1 MNIING
7 DCLEELKNLEDNS
20 VDAVAISLHRHREAR
35 RKGPWPNMW
44 TKYADLDEESR
55 NEYRARAGEIIT
67 AVQGTA
73 TLDKAVDALAALWRN
88 PGPAKARYTAYARE
102 RLTET
107 LSDVP
112 TLKETK

>member
-1 MNIING
+1 MNKETYHPI
-7 DCLEELKNLEDNS
+7 DEET
-20 VDAVAISLHRHREAR
+20 VDAVARSLHRHHEAR

-44 TKYADLDEESR
+44 TKYAALDEESR

-73 TLDKAVDALAALWRN
+73 TLDKAANALATLWCSH
-88 PGPAKARYTAYARE
+88 GPAKAKYVAYARE
-102 RLTET
+102 RITET

>member
-1 MNIING
+1 MTTHTHN
-7 DCLEELKNLEDNS
+7 EET
-20 VDAVAISLHRHREAR
+20 VDAVAISLHRHIEAR

-44 TKYADLDEESR
+44 TKYADLDEKYR
-55 NEYRARAGEIIT
+55 NEYRARAAEVVM

-73 TLDKAVDALAALWRN
+73 TLDKAADALATLWCSH
-88 PGPAKARYTAYARE
+88 GPAKAKYVAYAIE
-102 RLTET
+102 RINET

>member
-1 MNIING
+1 MRDG
-7 DCLEELKNLEDNS
+7 ET
-20 VDAVAISLHRHREAR
+20 VDAVAISLHRHHEAR

-44 TKYADLDEESR
+44 TKYADLDEKYR
-55 NEYRARAGEIIT
+55 NEYRTRAGEIIT

-73 TLDKAVDALAALWRN
+73 TLDKAADALATLWCSH
-88 PGPAKARYTAYARE
+88 GPAKARYAAYALE
-102 RLTET
+102 RINET

>member
-1 MNIING
+1 MTTHTHN
-7 DCLEELKNLEDNS
+7 EET
-20 VDAVAISLHRHREAR
+20 VDAVAISLHRHHEAR

-44 TKYADLDEESR
+44 TKYDALDETCC

-73 TLDKAVDALAALWRN
+73 TLDKAADALATVWCSH
-88 PGPAKARYTAYARE
+88 GPAKAWYAAYALE
-102 RLTET
+102 RINET